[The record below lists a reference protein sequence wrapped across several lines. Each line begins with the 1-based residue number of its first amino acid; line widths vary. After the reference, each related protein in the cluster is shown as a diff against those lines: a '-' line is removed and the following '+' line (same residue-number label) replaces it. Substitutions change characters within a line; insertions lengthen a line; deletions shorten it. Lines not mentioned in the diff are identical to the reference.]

1 MTQIRFIG
9 ISYRMQENITDNIS
23 AEKFRLFLQDE
34 LIRRCKLNP
43 AYSLRAFAR
52 DLKTDHSAF
61 SKILSGKRPIGQRT
75 IKNFLK
81 YLTLG
86 HEEIKRLI
94 DTGDVDDLQT
104 DYKQLA
110 IDSFAIISDW
120 HHYAILELL
129 HVESFESDINWIA
142 NALCIKMMEAK
153 IAIERLKRVGLLEV
167 NSKGQYID
175 ASGGKS
181 TNISNDMTHG
191 ALRKMQKQL
200 LEKSI
205 ESIDQVPYEKRSNT
219 SMTMAIDTKKLPK
232 AYEEI
237 KKFRRKMGRFLGD
250 VLKKDQVYNL
260 SIALCPLSN
269 INEEENL

>member
-1 MTQIRFIG
+1 
-9 ISYRMQENITDNIS
+9 
-23 AEKFRLFLQDE
+23 
-34 LIRRCKLNP
+34 
-43 AYSLRAFAR
+43 
-52 DLKTDHSAF
+52 
-61 SKILSGKRPIGQRT
+61 
-75 IKNFLK
+75 
-81 YLTLG
+81 
-86 HEEIKRLI
+86 LI
-94 DTGDVDDLQT
+94 DAGDIDDLQT

-120 HHYAILELL
+120 HHYAILELI

-142 NALCIKMMEAK
+142 NALGIKMMEAK

-167 NSKGQYID
+167 NSKGEYID

-205 ESIDQVPYEKRSNT
+205 ECLEKIPYEKRNNT
-219 SMTMAIDTKKLPK
+219 SMTMGIDTRKLPE
-232 AYEEI
+232 AFEEI
-237 KKFRRKMGRFLGD
+237 KKFRRKMGKFLGD
-250 VLKKDQVYNL
+250 VNHKDQVYNL

-269 INEEENL
+269 INDEENL